1 MKYLIVNADDYG
13 LAASVSAG
21 IRQAHLQGIVTST
34 TVMMNMPDTEP
45 ALRLAAEL
53 CPNLGLGVHL
63 NLTAGTPLLPPSQL
77 PGLLRLGDG
86 GRFPREPA
94 LRAAA
99 AHLPINEVAAEWRGQ
114 IERFIHLTG
123 KAPDHLDSH
132 HNSSYVTYPLF
143 QAMLALAT
151 DYGCAIRLPFG
162 APRPGAASVLPAD
175 FPAHFSPQARA
186 RQMGVAA
193 PDWFVDDFYG
203 DRATLA
209 VLTDVLDTLPD
220 GVTEVMCHPAVA
232 DDALPQIS
240 SYHSGRVAEL
250 ALLTH
255 PLMVEKI
262 QANGIVRLTFAQMQA
277 LAR

>member
-13 LAASVSAG
+13 LVASVSAG
-21 IRQAHLQGIVTST
+21 IRRAHLHGIVTST
-34 TVMMNMPDTEP
+34 TAMLNMPDAAP
-45 ALRLAAEL
+45 ALRLAQEL
-53 CPNLGLGVHL
+53 CPDLGLGVHL
-63 NLTAGTPLLPPSQL
+63 NLTAGMLLLPAAQL
-77 PGLLRLGDG
+77 PVLLRLCED

-99 AHLPINEVAAEWRGQ
+99 AHLPIGEVTAEWRGQ

-123 KAPDHLDSH
+123 RAPDHLDSH
-132 HNSSYVTYPLF
+132 HHASYLTFPF
-143 QAMLALAT
+143 FETMLALAA
-151 DYGCAIRLPFG
+151 DYGCAIRLPFA
-162 APRPGAASVLPAD
+162 APRPGVASTLLAD
-175 FPAHFSPQARA
+175 SPVGFSPQAA
-186 RQMGVAA
+186 AWQMGVPA
-193 PDWFVDDFYG
+193 PDHFVDDFYG
-203 DRATLA
+203 ERATLA
-209 VLTDVLDTLPD
+209 LLTDVLDTLPD

-232 DDALPQIS
+232 DDTLPQIS

-262 QANGIVRLTFAQMQA
+262 RANGIVRLTFAQMQA

>member
-34 TVMMNMPDTEP
+34 TVMMNMPDAAP
-45 ALRLAAEL
+45 ALRLAQEL

-63 NLTAGTPLLPPSQL
+63 NLTAGAPLLPASQL
-77 PGLLRLGDG
+77 PGLLRLGED
-86 GRFPREPA
+86 GRFPPEPA

-99 AHLPINEVAAEWRGQ
+99 AHLPIAEVTAEWRGQ

-123 KAPDHLDSH
+123 RAPDHLDSH
-132 HNSSYVTYPLF
+132 HHASYLTFPLF
-143 QAMLALAT
+143 QAMLALAA
-151 DYGCAIRLPFG
+151 DYGCAIRLPYQQ
-162 APRPGAASVLPAD
+162 PRPGAASTLPAD
-175 FPAHFSPQARA
+175 FPAGFSPQAAA
-186 RQMGVAA
+186 RQVSVPS
-193 PDWFVDDFYG
+193 PDRFVDEFYG
-203 DRATLA
+203 ERVTLA
-209 VLTDVLDTLPD
+209 VLCALLDALPD

-255 PLMVEKI
+255 PAIVEKI
-262 QANGIVRLTFAQMQA
+262 RSNGLAPLTFAQVKAFA
-277 LAR
+277 L

>member
-1 MKYLIVNADDYG
+1 
-13 LAASVSAG
+13 
-21 IRQAHLQGIVTST
+21 
-34 TVMMNMPDTEP
+34 
-45 ALRLAAEL
+45 
-53 CPNLGLGVHL
+53 
-63 NLTAGTPLLPPSQL
+63 
-77 PGLLRLGDG
+77 
-86 GRFPREPA
+86 
-94 LRAAA
+94 
-99 AHLPINEVAAEWRGQ
+99 
-114 IERFIHLTG
+114 
-123 KAPDHLDSH
+123 
-132 HNSSYVTYPLF
+132 
-143 QAMLALAT
+143 MLALAT

-175 FPAHFSPQARA
+175 FPAGFSPQARA

-203 DRATLA
+203 DQATLA
-209 VLTDVLDTLPD
+209 LLTDVLGTLPD